1 MNAVSGVVVLL
12 LGLLLSGSGAT
23 DYKPIEGKIAL
34 NVSRGMVLPDE
45 GYAIVNI
52 LLESEKIYECSNYEI
67 GYEIKEN
74 DREIEITV
82 KEVKL
87 FSLNSEKPMCIN
99 SAGPAQNKIGMK
111 MYDGKYGLIIK
122 HAGKIDTYS
131 ISVDVVANRHKI
143 TVIENDTSFS
153 FYRSVSYYQALER
166 ERNANAKIDSM
177 VSKLS
182 SLGFDVSF
190 VNSTKKASSA
200 LLAIQKKYDLLMRS
214 VTTKSEVGDM
224 LVNITQRGLSAGLEF
239 KLFRPMEEQLGYFY
253 KLLPVHIKVTGT
265 RQEYYDYF
273 NNLSTATRLMSVHSK
288 PISSCAKTD
297 NIKAELVIVIPV
309 LTDEEELSSTDLHF
323 SNLGDMRYVPT
334 SKIQCIGASKQY
346 PLDSLKF
353 VNTLNQGE
361 VVWAVLLTP
370 DSEVLRVR
378 TGDYIEG
385 NMSQIVDIKE
395 TYILIQA
402 STKNPSGTITEKII
416 RLERDD

>member
-1 MNAVSGVVVLL
+1 MDTNSRVVVLL
-12 LGLLLSGSGAT
+12 LGLLLSGCGAT
-23 DYKPIEGKIAL
+23 DYNPIEGKIAL
-34 NVSRGMVLPDE
+34 NVSRGMALPDE
-45 GYAIVNI
+45 GFAIINI

-67 GYEIKEN
+67 VYEIKEN

-82 KEVKL
+82 EGVKL
-87 FSLNSEKPMCIN
+87 FSLNPEKPVCVN
-99 SAGPAQNKIGMK
+99 PAGPAQNKIRTQ
-111 MYDGKYGLIIK
+111 MYDGKYDLIIK
-122 HAGKIDTYS
+122 HTGEVDKYS
-131 ISVDVVANRHKI
+131 ISVNVAANRHKI

-166 ERNANAKIDSM
+166 ERSAIAKIDNM
-177 VSKLS
+177 VRNLS

-190 VNSTKKASSA
+190 VNSTKKDSNA
-200 LLAIQKKYDLLMRS
+200 LLEIQKRYDYLMRS
-214 VTTKSEVGDM
+214 VTTKSEAGDM
-224 LVNITQRGLSAGLEF
+224 LVNIMQSGLSAGLEF
-239 KLFRPMEEQLGYFY
+239 RLFRPMEEQLGYFY

-265 RQEYYDYF
+265 RQEYDDF
-273 NNLSTATRLMSVHSK
+273 FTNLSTATRLLSVHSK
-288 PISSCAKTD
+288 PVSSCAKMD
-297 NIKAELVIVIPV
+297 NINAELVIVIPV
-309 LTDEEELSSTDLHF
+309 LTDEEKLNSADLHF
-323 SNLGDMRYVPT
+323 SNLSDMRDVPK

-361 VVWAVLLTP
+361 AVWAVLLTP

-385 NMSQIVDIKE
+385 NMGQIVDIKE

-402 STKNPSGTITEKII
+402 STNNPSGTITEKII